1 MLRAVISNDGYVLCT
16 LLSLS
21 LVLVVKI
28 LNSKRMM
35 DFLRFLGNSNYLR
48 IYIKEHSFFDRF
60 DSLLFFN
67 FCLNGTAFGYII
79 YAAFVDQIEINITTF
94 LISFGLIAFWV
105 LLKTG
110 IQLLIG
116 YVFDFYKYIN
126 ILKFQQISSLN
137 FVGIMLLPMNAVLVF
152 QLNFDAYAV
161 LLSGIILLT
170 VIGFGMIKTIQSN
183 LKLVLSNFFYFI
195 LYICTLEF
203 GPWILTYGLLGSNNS
218 L

>member
-28 LNSKRMM
+28 LNSRRMM

-116 YVFDFYKYIN
+116 YVFDFYKY
-126 ILKFQQISSLN
+126 
-137 FVGIMLLPMNAVLVF
+137 
-152 QLNFDAYAV
+152 
-161 LLSGIILLT
+161 
-170 VIGFGMIKTIQSN
+170 
-183 LKLVLSNFFYFI
+183 
-195 LYICTLEF
+195 
-203 GPWILTYGLLGSNNS
+203 
-218 L
+218 